1 MKPKTRHFVIFSLLG
16 RKIDYIRLERSKPM
30 RAPNFM
36 NESFRSVGTFA
47 VQSGKTFGAEV
58 TGVRT
63 MSKVGLVRSIGA
75 DDVVDYTRVDF
86 AETGQRYD
94 VILDTGGASSLSH
107 LRRYRTSVALSLPKG
122 RP

>member
-1 MKPKTRHFVIFSLLG
+1 M
-16 RKIDYIRLERSKPM
+16 D
-30 RAPNFM
+30 
-36 NESFRSVGTFA
+36 ESSRSVGTFA
-47 VQSGKTFGAEV
+47 VQCGKAFGAEV